1 MNNNMKIVL
10 PADYCGKKYGLTYRF
25 VNEGDAA
32 FIYKLRTDPQLSK
45 YIHDVHGGVGGQ
57 IEWIRKYKEREALG
71 QEYYFIFFKDDKPV
85 GLNRL
90 YSFHD
95 TTYTG
100 GSWVM
105 VPNSPME
112 VVLAVPL
119 IIREIA
125 FEELGMTFED
135 NYDAT
140 HVDNKKVIK
149 FNKMFGCK
157 IYKHFMDV
165 KGEYVAMSLT
175 KEDFEANKP
184 KLIAMLNIDNNE

>member
-1 MNNNMKIVL
+1 MKAIL
-10 PADYCGKKYGLTYRF
+10 PIDYHGKKYGLTYRF
-25 VNEGDAA
+25 VNEGDAE
-32 FIYKLRTDPQLSK
+32 FIYKLRSDPQLSK
-45 YIHDVHGGVGGQ
+45 YIHDVYGGVEGQ

-71 QEYYFIFFKDDKPV
+71 QEYYFIFFKDNKPV

-125 FEELGMTFED
+125 FEELGMIFED

-184 KLIAMLNIDNNE
+184 KLIAMLNLDNNE

>member
-1 MNNNMKIVL
+1 MAKIL
-10 PADYCGKKYGLTYRF
+10 PPDFHDARYGLSFRF
-25 VNEGDAA
+25 VNEGDAE
-32 FIYKLRTDPQLSK
+32 FIYKLRSDATLSK
-45 YIHDVHGGVGGQ
+45 YIHDIHGGVEQQ
-57 IEWIRKYKEREALG
+57 IEWIRNYKKREAEG
-71 QEYYFIFFKDDKPV
+71 KEYYFIFFKDGKPV

-105 VPNSPME
+105 EPNSPME

-119 IIREIA
+119 SIREIA

-184 KLIAMLNIDNNE
+184 RLINMLNLDSNE

>member
-1 MNNNMKIVL
+1 MRL
-10 PADYCGKKYGLTYRF
+10 PSNYHGERYGLTYRF
-25 VNEGDAA
+25 VNEGDAE
-32 FIYKLRTDPQLSK
+32 FIYKLRSDPQLSK
-45 YIHDVHGGVGGQ
+45 YIHDVHGGVEGQ
-57 IEWIRKYKEREALG
+57 IEWIRNYKEREAEG
-71 QEYYFIFFKDDKPV
+71 KEYYFIFFKDEKPV
-85 GLNRL
+85 GLFRL

-105 VPNSPME
+105 VPGSSVE

-119 IIREIA
+119 IMRELA

-149 FNKMFGCK
+149 FNAMFGCK

-165 KGEYVAMSLT
+165 KGEYVATSLT
-175 KEDFEANKP
+175 KEDFEERKP
-184 KLIAMLNIDNNE
+184 LLLSMLNVE

>member
-1 MNNNMKIVL
+1 M
-10 PADYCGKKYGLTYRF
+10 
-25 VNEGDAA
+25 
-32 FIYKLRTDPQLSK
+32 IY
-45 YIHDVHGGVGGQ
+45 
-57 IEWIRKYKEREALG
+57 
-71 QEYYFIFFKDDKPV
+71 FKDDKAV

-90 YSFHD
+90 YSFHE

-105 VPNSPME
+105 VPGTPPE
-112 VVLAVPL
+112 IVLAVPL
-119 IIREIA
+119 ITREIA
-125 FEELGMTFED
+125 FGELGMTFED

-149 FNKMFGCK
+149 FNQMFGCK

-184 KLIAMLNIDNNE
+184 RLVKMLNLDSI

>member
-1 MNNNMKIVL
+1 MAKVL
-10 PADYCGKKYGLTYRF
+10 PPDYHGEKYGLSFRF
-25 VNEGDAA
+25 VNVDDAE
-32 FIYKLRTDPQLSK
+32 FIYRLRSDATLSK
-45 YIHDVHGGVGGQ
+45 YIHDIHGGVEEQ
-57 IEWIRKYKEREALG
+57 VEWIKKYKIREAAG
-71 QEYYFIFFKDDKPV
+71 EEYYFIFFKEGTPI

-105 VPNSPME
+105 VPNSQME

-184 KLIAMLNIDNNE
+184 RLIKMLNLESNE

>member
-1 MNNNMKIVL
+1 MAKIL
-10 PADYCGKKYGLTYRF
+10 PPDYHGKRYGLTYRF
-25 VNEGDAA
+25 VNEGDAE
-32 FIYKLRTDPQLSK
+32 FIYKLRTDPELSK
-45 YIHDVHGGVGGQ
+45 YIHDVQGGVEGQ
-57 IEWIRKYKEREALG
+57 VQWIRNYKQREAEGKEYYLIFYKES
-71 QEYYFIFFKDDKPV
+71 KPV

-175 KEDFEANKP
+175 KDDFEANKP
-184 KLIAMLNIDNNE
+184 RLVSMLSLDSNE

>member
-1 MNNNMKIVL
+1 MTSKL
-10 PADYCGKKYGLTYRF
+10 PADYKGERYGLTYRF
-25 VNEGDAA
+25 VDVSDAE
-32 FIYKLRTDPQLSK
+32 FIYRLRSDPQLSK
-45 YIHDVHGGVGGQ
+45 YIHDIYGGIQQQV
-57 IEWIRKYKEREALG
+57 EWIRAYKEREAKG
-71 QEYYFIFFKDDKPV
+71 QEYYFIFFKDNIPV

-112 VVLAVPL
+112 VVLAVPI

-157 IYKHFMDV
+157 IYRHFMDV

-184 KLIAMLNIDNNE
+184 RLIKMLNID

>member
-1 MNNNMKIVL
+1 MKKIL
-10 PADYCGKKYGLTYRF
+10 PSDYSGEKYGLTYRF
-25 VNEGDAA
+25 VNEGDAE
-32 FIYKLRTDPQLSK
+32 FVYKLRTDPILSK
-45 YIHDVHGGVGGQ
+45 YIHDVQGGIEGQ
-57 IEWIRKYKEREALG
+57 IQWIRNYKKREAEG
-71 QEYYFIFFKDDKPV
+71 DEYYLIFFKDGKPV

-184 KLIAMLNIDNNE
+184 RLVSMLNLDSNE

>member
-1 MNNNMKIVL
+1 MIVIL
-10 PADYCGKKYGLTYRF
+10 PKDYHGERYGLTYRF
-25 VNEGDAA
+25 VNEGDAE
-32 FIYKLRTDPQLSK
+32 FIYRLRSDATLSK
-45 YIHDVHGGVGGQ
+45 YIHDIHGGVEQ
-57 IEWIRKYKEREALG
+57 QVEWIRKYKERESLG
-71 QEYYFIFFKDDKPV
+71 QEYYFIFYKEDKPV

-119 IIREIA
+119 IVREIA
-125 FEELGMTFED
+125 FEEMGMTFED

-184 KLIAMLNIDNNE
+184 KLVAMLNLDKNE

>member
-1 MNNNMKIVL
+1 MSKIL
-10 PADYCGKKYGLTYRF
+10 PPDYHGERYGLTYRF
-25 VNEGDAA
+25 VNEDDAE
-32 FIYKLRTDPQLSK
+32 FIYKLRSDPQLSK
-45 YIHDVHGGVGGQ
+45 YIHDIYGGVEQ
-57 IEWIRKYKEREALG
+57 QREWIRKYKEREASG
-71 QEYYFIFFKDDKPV
+71 QEYYLIFFKDGHPI

-105 VPNSPME
+105 APHSPME
-112 VVLAVPL
+112 IVLAVPV

-175 KEDFEANKP
+175 KEDFEMNKP
-184 KLIAMLNIDNNE
+184 RLIKILGY

>member
-1 MNNNMKIVL
+1 MTKIL
-10 PADYCGKKYGLTYRF
+10 PPDFHDERYGLSFRF
-25 VNEGDAA
+25 VNENDAE
-32 FIYKLRTDPQLSK
+32 FVYKLRSDPKLSR
-45 YIHDVHGGVGGQ
+45 YIHDIHGGLEGQ
-57 IEWIRKYKEREALG
+57 IDWIRKYKEREAEG
-71 QEYYFIFFKDDKPV
+71 KEYYFIFFKDGEPV

-112 VVLAVPL
+112 VVLAVP
-119 IIREIA
+119 IIMREIA
-125 FEELGMTFED
+125 FEDLGMTFED

-149 FNKMFGCK
+149 FNQMFGCK

-175 KEDFEANKP
+175 KEDFEMNKP
-184 KLIAMLNIDNNE
+184 RLVKMLNLENK

>member
-1 MNNNMKIVL
+1 MSKIL
-10 PADYCGKKYGLTYRF
+10 PPDYCGERYGVSFRF
-25 VNEGDAA
+25 VNEGDAE
-32 FIYKLRTDPQLSK
+32 FIYKLRSDPQLSK
-45 YIHDVHGGVGGQ
+45 YIHDINGGVEEQ
-57 IEWIRKYKEREALG
+57 REWIRKYKEREANGL
-71 QEYYFIFFKDDKPV
+71 EYYLIFFKDAQPV

-95 TTYTG
+95 TTFTS
-100 GSWVM
+100 GSWIM
-105 VPNSPME
+105 ERDLPME
-112 VVLAVPL
+112 VVLATPI

-140 HVDNKKVIK
+140 HIENKKVIK

-184 KLIAMLNIDNNE
+184 RLVKMLNLDNNE

>member
-1 MNNNMKIVL
+1 MISKL
-10 PADYCGKKYGLTYRF
+10 PSDYHGERYGLTYRF
-25 VNEGDAA
+25 VNEGDAE
-32 FIYKLRTDPQLSK
+32 FIYKLRSDATLSK
-45 YIHDVHGGVGGQ
+45 YIHDIHGGVENQ
-57 IEWIRKYKEREALG
+57 VEWIRKYKEREIKG
-71 QEYYFIFFKDDKPV
+71 EEYYFIFYKDEKPV

-165 KGEYVAMSLT
+165 KGEYVAMSLS

-184 KLIAMLNIDNNE
+184 RLVKMLNL

>member
-1 MNNNMKIVL
+1 MEKIL
-10 PADYCGKKYGLTYRF
+10 PSDYSGEKYGLTYRF
-25 VNEGDAA
+25 VNEGDAE
-32 FIYKLRTDPQLSK
+32 FIYKLRTDPILSK
-45 YIHDVHGGVGGQ
+45 YIHDVQGGIEGQ
-57 IEWIRKYKEREALG
+57 IQWIRNYKKREAEG
-71 QEYYFIFFKDDKPV
+71 EEYYLIFFKDNKPV

-157 IYKHFMDV
+157 VYKHFMDV

-184 KLIAMLNIDNNE
+184 RLVSMLNLDSNE

>member
-1 MNNNMKIVL
+1 MENKL
-10 PADYCGKKYGLTYRF
+10 PSDYNGERYGLSFRF
-25 VNEGDAA
+25 VNEGDAS
-32 FIYKLRTDPQLSK
+32 FIYKLRTDPKLSK
-45 YIHDVHGGVGGQ
+45 YIHDVQGGVEGQ
-57 IEWIRKYKEREALG
+57 VEWIRAYKQRESEG
-71 QEYYFIFFKDDKPV
+71 EEYYFIFYKDGTPV

-165 KGEYVAMSLT
+165 KGEYVAMSLR
-175 KEDFEANKP
+175 KEDFELNKP
-184 KLIAMLNIDNNE
+184 KLIRMLNL

>member
-1 MNNNMKIVL
+1 MRRFL
-10 PADYCGKKYGLTYRF
+10 PANYHGARYGLTYRL
-25 VNEGDAA
+25 VNEGDAE
-32 FIYKLRTDPQLSK
+32 FIYKLRSNPLLSK
-45 YIHDVHGGVGGQ
+45 FIHDVYGGVEQ
-57 IEWIRKYKEREALG
+57 QVEWIRKYKEREVKG
-71 QEYYFIFFKDDKPV
+71 EEYYFIFFKEGKPV

-105 VPNSPME
+105 EPNSPME
-112 VVLAVPL
+112 DVLAVPL

-125 FEELGMTFED
+125 FDELGMSFED

-184 KLIAMLNIDNNE
+184 KLLKMLNL

>member
-1 MNNNMKIVL
+1 MTKKL
-10 PADYCGKKYGLTYRF
+10 PLNYKGERYGLTYRF
-25 VNEGDAA
+25 VNEGDAD
-32 FIYKLRTDPQLSK
+32 FIYRLRSDSTLSR
-45 YIHDVHGGVGGQ
+45 YIHDIHGGVEQ
-57 IEWIRKYKEREALG
+57 QVEWIRKYKERESRG
-71 QEYYFIFFKDDKPV
+71 EEYYFIFFRDGKPV

-125 FEELGMTFED
+125 FEELEMTFED

-149 FNKMFGCK
+149 FNQMFGCK

-165 KGEYVAMSLT
+165 KGEYVAMSLK

-184 KLIAMLNIDNNE
+184 RLINMLNINNNE

>member
-1 MNNNMKIVL
+1 MIKKL
-10 PADYCGKKYGLTYRF
+10 PSNYHGKRYGLTYRL
-25 VNEGDAA
+25 VNEGDAV
-32 FIYKLRTDPQLSK
+32 FIYRLRSDETLSK
-45 YIHDVHGGVGGQ
+45 YIHDIHGGVQ
-57 IEWIRKYKEREALG
+57 DQVEWIRKYKEREVKG
-71 QEYYFIFFKDDKPV
+71 KEYYFIFHKDGSPV

-157 IYKHFMDV
+157 VYKHFMDV

-184 KLIAMLNIDNNE
+184 RLVKMLNLDNNE

>member
-1 MNNNMKIVL
+1 MSRIL
-10 PADYCGKKYGLTYRF
+10 PKDYHGKRYGLTFRF
-25 VNEGDAA
+25 VNESDAE
-32 FIYKLRTDPQLSK
+32 FIYKLRSDPQLSK
-45 YIHDVHGGVGGQ
+45 YIHDIHGGVEEQ
-57 IEWIRKYKEREALG
+57 REWIRKYKEREAAG
-71 QEYYFIFFKDDKPV
+71 NEYYLIFFKDDRPV

-105 VPNSPME
+105 EPNSPME

-149 FNKMFGCK
+149 FNQMFGCK

-184 KLIAMLNIDNNE
+184 KLVSMLNLDKNE

>member
-1 MNNNMKIVL
+1 MSFIL
-10 PADYCGKKYGLTYRF
+10 PKDYHGERYGLTYRF
-25 VNEGDAA
+25 VNEGDAE
-32 FIYKLRTDPQLSK
+32 FIYKLRSDATLSK
-45 YIHDVHGGVGGQ
+45 YIHDIHGGVVQ
-57 IEWIRKYKEREALG
+57 QVEWIRNYKLREAEG
-71 QEYYFIFFKDDKPV
+71 KEYYLIFFKDEKPV

-105 VPNSPME
+105 VPKSPME

-149 FNKMFGCK
+149 FNQMFGCK

-184 KLIAMLNIDNNE
+184 RLVKMLNLDSNE

>member
-1 MNNNMKIVL
+1 MAKIL
-10 PADYCGKKYGLTYRF
+10 PPDYHGKRYGLTYRF
-25 VNEGDAA
+25 VNEGDAE
-32 FIYKLRTDPQLSK
+32 FIYKLRTDPELSK
-45 YIHDVHGGVGGQ
+45 YIHDVQGGVEGQ
-57 IEWIRKYKEREALG
+57 VQWIRNYKQREAEGKEYYLIFYKES
-71 QEYYFIFFKDDKPV
+71 KPV

-184 KLIAMLNIDNNE
+184 RLVSMLNLDSNE

>member
-1 MNNNMKIVL
+1 MSTLL
-10 PADYCGKKYGLTYRF
+10 PANYHGERYGLTYRF
-25 VNEGDAA
+25 VNEGDAE
-32 FIYKLRTDPQLSK
+32 FIYKLRSDPQLSK
-45 YIHDVHGGVGGQ
+45 YIHDIHGGVEKQ
-57 IEWIRKYKEREALG
+57 VEWIRNYKKREAEG
-71 QEYYFIFFKDDKPV
+71 KEYYFIFSKDGIPV

-119 IIREIA
+119 ILREIA

-175 KEDFEANKP
+175 KVDFEANKP
-184 KLIAMLNIDNNE
+184 KLVAMLNLDNNE

>member
-1 MNNNMKIVL
+1 MSAILLK
-10 PADYCGKKYGLTYRF
+10 DYHGERYGLTYRF
-25 VNEGDAA
+25 VNEGDAE
-32 FIYKLRTDPQLSK
+32 FIYRLRSDSTLSK
-45 YIHDVHGGVGGQ
+45 YIHDIHGGVEQ
-57 IEWIRKYKEREALG
+57 QVEWIRNYKQREANG
-71 QEYYFIFFKDDKPV
+71 EEYYFIFFKESNPV
-85 GLNRL
+85 GVFRL
-90 YSFHD
+90 YAFHD

-105 VPNSPME
+105 APNSPVE

-119 IIREIA
+119 IMRELA

-149 FNKMFGCK
+149 FNAMFGCK

-165 KGEYVAMSLT
+165 KGEYVATSLT
-175 KEDFEANKP
+175 KEDFEERKP
-184 KLIAMLNIDNNE
+184 RLVAMLGYDKK

>member
-1 MNNNMKIVL
+1 MSKIL
-10 PADYCGKKYGLTYRF
+10 PLNYHGERYGLTYRF
-25 VNEGDAA
+25 VNEGDAE
-32 FIYKLRTDPQLSK
+32 FIYKLRSDPQLSK
-45 YIHDVHGGVGGQ
+45 YIHDVQGG
-57 IEWIRKYKEREALG
+57 IENQVQWIRNYKKREAEG
-71 QEYYFIFFKDDKPV
+71 KEYYFIFYKAEIPV

-184 KLIAMLNIDNNE
+184 KLVAMLNLDKNE

>member
-1 MNNNMKIVL
+1 MSVIL
-10 PADYCGKKYGLTYRF
+10 PKDYHGEKYGLSFRF
-25 VNEGDAA
+25 VNVDDAE
-32 FIYKLRTDPQLSK
+32 FIYRLRSDATLSK
-45 YIHDVHGGVGGQ
+45 YIHDIHGGVEEQ
-57 IEWIRKYKEREALG
+57 VEWIKKYKIREAAG
-71 QEYYFIFFKDDKPV
+71 EEYYFIFFKEGTPI

-95 TTYTG
+95 TTFTG

-105 VPNSPME
+105 APNSPME
-112 VVLAVPL
+112 AVLATSL
-119 IIREIA
+119 IQREIA
-125 FEELGMTFED
+125 FEELGMTLED
-135 NYDAT
+135 DYDAT

-184 KLIAMLNIDNNE
+184 RLVKMLNLDSNE

>member
-1 MNNNMKIVL
+1 MNIVL
-10 PADYCGKKYGLTYRF
+10 PSNYNGERYGLSFRF
-25 VNEGDAA
+25 VNEGDAE
-32 FIYKLRTDPQLSK
+32 FIFKLRSDPILSK
-45 YIHDVHGGVGGQ
+45 YIHDIYGGVAEQ
-57 IEWIRKYKEREALG
+57 INWIRKYKEREALG
-71 QEYYFIFFKDDKPV
+71 QEYYFIFYKDSMPV

-90 YSFHD
+90 YSFHE

-119 IIREIA
+119 IVREIA

-157 IYKHFMDV
+157 IYKYFMDV

-184 KLIAMLNIDNNE
+184 KLIAMLNLDNNE

>member
-1 MNNNMKIVL
+1 MIKKL
-10 PADYCGKKYGLTYRF
+10 PPDYHGEKYGLTYRF
-25 VNEGDAA
+25 VNEGDAE
-32 FIYKLRTDPQLSK
+32 FIYKLRTDPVLSR
-45 YIHDVHGGVGGQ
+45 YIHDVHGGVEGQ
-57 IEWIRKYKEREALG
+57 VQWIRNYKKREAEG
-71 QEYYFIFFKDDKPV
+71 QEYYFIFYKDREPV

-119 IIREIA
+119 IMREIT

-140 HVDNKKVIK
+140 HIENKKVIK

-184 KLIAMLNIDNNE
+184 RLVKMLNLDNNE